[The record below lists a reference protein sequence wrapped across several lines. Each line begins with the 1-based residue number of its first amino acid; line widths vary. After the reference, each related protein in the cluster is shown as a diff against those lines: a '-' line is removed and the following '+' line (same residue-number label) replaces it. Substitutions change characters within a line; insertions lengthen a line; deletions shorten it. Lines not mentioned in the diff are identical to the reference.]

1 MKKKGLILNIIILIL
16 VILLGF
22 ILINN
27 YIINKKI
34 KEDKKL
40 VENIK
45 SHYNNYVITN
55 KDTNLYKLE
64 NDQYIENGK
73 ISESIKL
80 TLKDLKISI
89 DTKYFYI
96 NELDSYIYF
105 KDVEKIEEYKK
116 SDRYKKYIYF
126 NENITTN
133 HTTSFYDKDDNLLYT
148 LNKSYDFKVLVKDTD
163 RYGVIFNEELVYI
176 HSEDVKMIYDNQN
189 TDLKNKSRI
198 RTLTYH
204 FMYDESYEKCDQW
217 ICLSLQKFREQL
229 NYLKEN
235 NYLTLTMEELELYM
249 DGKIN
254 IPENSVVLTIDDA
267 TIFNT
272 YTINLLEEYEVN
284 ATLFVITSINE
295 DFSYLKSEYLDLES
309 HTENMHVQY
318 ACPGYGSQGGGI
330 LCLPEETVLEDLRIS
345 QEKIGGSKY
354 FAYPFYD
361 YSNRAIELLKK
372 AGFNMAFIGQS
383 DTDGYSYPGITDKY
397 KLRRKTIF
405 SSITM
410 NEFISFVK

>member
-1 MKKKGLILNIIILIL
+1 MKKKGLIISIIILVL
-16 VILLGF
+16 FILLGF
-22 ILINN
+22 VLINN
-27 YIINKKI
+27 YITNKKI
-34 KEDKKL
+34 KEEKEL
-40 VENIK
+40 VQNIE
-45 SHYNNYVITN
+45 SHYNEYVITN
-55 KDTNLYKLE
+55 KETKLYKKE
-64 NDQYIENGK
+64 NDKYIENGK
-73 ISESIKL
+73 INKSIKL
-80 TLKDLKISI
+80 NLADLKIST

-105 KDVEKIEEYKK
+105 EDLEKIEEYKK

-133 HTTSFYDKDDNLLYT
+133 NITSFYDKDDKLLYT
-148 LNKSYDFKVLVKDTD
+148 LNKSFDFMVLVKDTD
-163 RYGVIFNEELVYI
+163 RYGVIFNDELVYI
-176 HSEDVKMIYDNQN
+176 HNYDVKEIYDNKN
-189 TDLKNKSRI
+189 TDLTNKSRI

-204 FMYDESYEKCDQW
+204 FLYDENYEECNQW

-235 NYLTLTMEELELYM
+235 NYLTLTMEELEMYM

-272 YTINLLEEYEVN
+272 YAITLLEEYEVN
-284 ATLFVITSINE
+284 ATIFVITSINK
-295 DFSYLKSEYLDLES
+295 DFDYLKSEYLDLES
-309 HTENMHVQY
+309 HSENMHVQY

-372 AGFNMAFIGQS
+372 AGFHMAFIGQS
-383 DTDGYSYPGITDKY
+383 DTDGYSYPGITDKF

-410 NEFISFVK
+410 NEFISFTK